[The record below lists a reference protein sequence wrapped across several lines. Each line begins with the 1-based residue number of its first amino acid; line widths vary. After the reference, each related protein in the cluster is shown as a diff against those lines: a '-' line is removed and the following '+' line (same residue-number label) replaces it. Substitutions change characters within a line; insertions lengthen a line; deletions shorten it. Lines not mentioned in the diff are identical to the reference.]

1 MHRIAS
7 ALAVAATLAVA
18 TPRAQAAD
26 GKPLQLSLVD
36 PIQIVPSR
44 EGISGFGFNLIY
56 GKNAFLHGAELGIA
70 NHVTGDVKGVQLG
83 LVNITGGSFVGWQAG
98 AVNIT
103 SGSFEGFQ
111 SAWIVSTAKS
121 VSGVQFSLVNHAEH
135 VHGLQLGLVN
145 HTVTMN
151 GIQIGL
157 VNIIERGGWLPV
169 CVIVNGSL

>member
-7 ALAVAATLAVA
+7 ALVAVA
-18 TPRAQAAD
+18 TLVVAAPRAQAAD
-26 GKPLQLSLVD
+26 GKPFQLALVD
-36 PIQIVPSR
+36 PVQIVPSSQ
-44 EGISGFGFNLIY
+44 GISGFGLNLIY
-56 GKNAFLHGAELGIA
+56 GKNAFLHGVELGIA
-70 NHVTGDVKGVQLG
+70 NHVTGEVQGVQWG
-83 LVNITGGSFVGWQAG
+83 FVNITGGNFVGWQDG

-103 SGSFEGFQ
+103 SGSFEGLQ
-111 SAWIVSTAKS
+111 SAWLVSTSKS

-135 VHGLQLGLVN
+135 VHGLQFGLVN
-145 HTVTMN
+145 HTVTMK